1 MARKNYNG
9 IDYDDSM
16 DYASLMDQAAAAR
29 NNEKAA
35 IYERKRNAKIK
46 GEGLDYETT
55 NQYEQYLP
63 KVDTP
68 YDSVTDYATLMDK
81 AAASGDYTS
90 AARYEKQRNAKIK
103 GEGLDYETSDYY
115 SQYLPENRYTYDPS
129 KNGAF
134 SSENRYTY
142 DPSKNGASSSENR
155 YTYDPSK
162 NGASSSENRYTYDPS
177 KNDAYQRANDQATAI
192 YDKIMNRG
200 EFSYDVNKDKL
211 YQQYRDLYAQMGR
224 GAMEDTIGQAAAL
237 TGGYGST
244 YSQNAGQQAYNSYL
258 QKLNEVVPEL
268 YNAAYN
274 RYNQEGQ
281 NLMNLYTMARSNA
294 DSAYERDY
302 NQWYNR
308 LQLERSD
315 EDTAYN
321 RWYNQMQL
329 ERSDEDTA
337 YNRWYNQMQLERRDD
352 DTAYNRWYNR
362 LQLERS
368 DEDTAYNRHQTE
380 EQKKLVQEE
389 TDYER
394 KQNAWSRLSSLI
406 TTTGYQPSDEELA
419 AAGMSAN
426 EAAYLRQYY
435 QQKLEAAS
443 NKSGG
448 SGGGSSRSRGGYGGG
463 GTQPEQPDSPSPYAH
478 KPGSGITH
486 NDIDYTDTSAVKDS
500 AAVAGRVQEMINEGV
515 PIADVNTFIRSA
527 SENGLISDDSARR
540 LRYMNNSRK

>member
-1 MARKNYNG
+1 MAKKNYNG
-9 IDYDDSM
+9 VEFDDSV
-16 DYASLMDQAAAAR
+16 DYAALMDQAAAAG

-35 IYERKRNAKIK
+35 VLERKRNAKIQS
-46 GEGLDYETT
+46 GGMDYETT
-55 NQYEQYLP
+55 NQYAQYLP

-68 YDSVTDYATLMDK
+68 YDTQTDYASLMEK

-90 AARYEKQRNAKIK
+90 AARYEKLRNAKIK

-115 SQYLPENRYTYDPS
+115 SKYLP
-129 KNGAF
+129 
-134 SSENRYTY
+134 
-142 DPSKNGASSSENR
+142 
-155 YTYDPSK
+155 
-162 NGASSSENRYTYDPS
+162 ENRYTYDPS

-200 EFSYDVNKDKL
+200 EFTFDLNKDKL

-224 GAMEDTIGQAAAL
+224 GAMEDTMGQAAAL

-244 YSQNAGQQAYNSYL
+244 YSQNAGQQAYNAYL

-281 NLMNLYTMARSNA
+281 DLMNLYSMARSNA

-308 LQLERSD
+308 LQLERGD

-321 RWYNQMQL
+321 RQ
-329 ERSDEDTA
+329 
-337 YNRWYNQMQLERRDD
+337 
-352 DTAYNRWYNR
+352 
-362 LQLERS
+362 
-368 DEDTAYNRHQTE
+368 QTE
-380 EQKKLVQEE
+380 EQKKLTQEE

-406 TTTGYQPSDEELA
+406 TTTGYQPSNEELA

-426 EAAYLRQYY
+426 EAAYLLQYY
-435 QQKLEAAS
+435 QQQKAAAS

-448 SGGGSSRSRGGYGGG
+448 SGGGSRRS
-463 GTQPEQPDSPSPYAH
+463 
-478 KPGSGITH
+478 GSGGSPTQATQTDTEVRK
-486 NDIDYTDTSAVKDS
+486 NSAAASRLTGGAEDISYLNDYTTLAEYEKWWSELDRQSNGGMSKSGLRALINKWEQEGKIS
-500 AAVAGRVQEMINEGV
+500 EQAANEMYV
-515 PIADVNTFIRSA
+515 SY
-527 SENGLISDDSARR
+527 R
-540 LRYMNNSRK
+540 LTY

>member
-129 KNGAF
+129 KNGA
-134 SSENRYTY
+134 SS
-142 DPSKNGASSSENR
+142 P
-155 YTYDPSK
+155 
-162 NGASSSENRYTYDPS
+162 ENRYTYDPS
-177 KNDAYQRANDQATAI
+177 KNDAYQRANDQATEI

-200 EFSYDVNKDKL
+200 EFTFDLNKDKL

-224 GAMEDTIGQAAAL
+224 SAMEDAMGQGAAL

-244 YSQNAGQQAYNSYL
+244 YSQNAGQQAYNAYL

-268 YNAAYN
+268 YTAAYD

-308 LQLERSD
+308 
-315 EDTAYN
+315 
-321 RWYNQMQL
+321 MQL

-368 DEDTAYNRHQTE
+368 DEDTAYNRQQTE

-426 EAAYLRQYY
+426 EAAYLWQYY
-435 QQKLEAAS
+435 QQQLEAAS

-448 SGGGSSRSRGGYGGG
+448 SGGGSRRSRSGYGGG
-463 GTQPEQPDSPSPYAH
+463 GTQPEQTVSPSPYAH

-486 NDIDYTDTSAVKDS
+486 NDIDITDANAVKDS
-500 AAVAGRVQEMINEGV
+500 SAVAGRVQQMIEEGV
-515 PIADVNTFIRSA
+515 SVADVSAFIKSA

>member
-1 MARKNYNG
+1 MAKKNYNG
-9 IDYDDSM
+9 VEFDDSV
-16 DYASLMDQAAAAR
+16 DYAALMDKAAAAGD
-29 NNEKAA
+29 NEKAA
-35 IYERKRNAKIK
+35 VLERKRNAKIQS
-46 GEGLDYETT
+46 GGMDYETT
-55 NQYEQYLP
+55 NQYAQYLP
-63 KVDTP
+63 KLDTP
-68 YDSVTDYATLMDK
+68 YDTQTDYASLMEK

-90 AARYEKQRNAKIK
+90 AARYEKLRNAKIK

-115 SQYLPENRYTYDPS
+115 SKYLPENRY
-129 KNGAF
+129 A
-134 SSENRYTY
+134 
-142 DPSKNGASSSENR
+142 
-155 YTYDPSK
+155 
-162 NGASSSENRYTYDPS
+162 YDPS

-224 GAMEDTIGQAAAL
+224 SAMEDTMGQAAAL

-244 YSQNAGQQAYNSYL
+244 YSQNAGQQAYNAYL

-281 NLMNLYTMARSNA
+281 DLMNLYSMARSNA

-315 EDTAYN
+315 EDTTYN
-321 RWYNQMQL
+321 RQ
-329 ERSDEDTA
+329 
-337 YNRWYNQMQLERRDD
+337 
-352 DTAYNRWYNR
+352 
-362 LQLERS
+362 
-368 DEDTAYNRHQTE
+368 QTE
-380 EQKKLVQEE
+380 EQKKLAQDE

-406 TTTGYQPSDEELA
+406 TTTGYQPSNEELA

-435 QQKLEAAS
+435 QQQKAAAS

-448 SGGGSSRSRGGYGGG
+448 SGGGSRRS
-463 GTQPEQPDSPSPYAH
+463 
-478 KPGSGITH
+478 GSGVSPTKAPQTDTEVRK
-486 NDIDYTDTSAVKDS
+486 NSAAASRLTGGAEDISYLRDYTTLAEYEKWWSELDRQSNGGMSKSGLRALINKWEQEGKIS
-500 AAVAGRVQEMINEGV
+500 EQAANEMYV
-515 PIADVNTFIRSA
+515 SY
-527 SENGLISDDSARR
+527 R
-540 LRYMNNSRK
+540 LTY

>member
-1 MARKNYNG
+1 MAKKNYNG
-9 IDYDDSM
+9 VEFDDSV
-16 DYASLMDQAAAAR
+16 DYAALMDQAAAAG
-29 NNEKAA
+29 NNERAA
-35 IYERKRNAKIK
+35 VLERKRNAKIQS
-46 GEGLDYETT
+46 GGMDYETT
-55 NQYEQYLP
+55 NQYAQYLP

-68 YDSVTDYATLMDK
+68 YDTQTDYASLMEK

-90 AARYEKQRNAKIK
+90 AARYEKLRNAKIK

-115 SQYLPENRYTYDPS
+115 SKYLPENRY
-129 KNGAF
+129 A
-134 SSENRYTY
+134 
-142 DPSKNGASSSENR
+142 
-155 YTYDPSK
+155 
-162 NGASSSENRYTYDPS
+162 YDPS

-224 GAMEDTIGQAAAL
+224 GAMEDTMGQAAAL

-244 YSQNAGQQAYNSYL
+244 YSQNAGQQAYNAYL

-281 NLMNLYTMARSNA
+281 DLMNLYSMARSNA

-321 RWYNQMQL
+321 RQ
-329 ERSDEDTA
+329 
-337 YNRWYNQMQLERRDD
+337 
-352 DTAYNRWYNR
+352 
-362 LQLERS
+362 
-368 DEDTAYNRHQTE
+368 QTE
-380 EQKKLVQEE
+380 EQKKLAQEE

-406 TTTGYQPSDEELA
+406 TTTGYQPSNEELA

-435 QQKLEAAS
+435 QQQKAAAS

-448 SGGGSSRSRGGYGGG
+448 SGGGSRRSWSGGSPTQATQTDTEVRKNSAAASRLTGGA
-463 GTQPEQPDSPSPYAH
+463 E
-478 KPGSGITH
+478 
-486 NDIDYTDTSAVKDS
+486 DISYLSDYTTLAEYEKWWSELDRQSNGGMSKSGLRALINKWEQEGKIS
-500 AAVAGRVQEMINEGV
+500 EQAANAMYV
-515 PIADVNTFIRSA
+515 SY
-527 SENGLISDDSARR
+527 R
-540 LRYMNNSRK
+540 LTY

>member
-16 DYASLMDQAAAAR
+16 DYASLMDQAAAAG

-46 GEGLDYETT
+46 GEGMNYETT
-55 NQYEQYLP
+55 NQFEQYLP

-68 YDSVTDYATLMDK
+68 YDSTTDYASLMEK

-115 SQYLPENRYTYDPS
+115 SKYLP
-129 KNGAF
+129 
-134 SSENRYTY
+134 
-142 DPSKNGASSSENR
+142 
-155 YTYDPSK
+155 
-162 NGASSSENRYTYDPS
+162 ENRYTYDPS
-177 KNDAYQRANDQATAI
+177 KNDAYQRANDQATEI

-200 EFSYDVNKDKL
+200 EFTFDLNKDKL

-224 GAMEDTIGQAAAL
+224 SAMEDTMGQGAAL

-244 YSQNAGQQAYNSYL
+244 YSQNAGQQAYNAYL

-321 RWYNQMQL
+321 RQ
-329 ERSDEDTA
+329 
-337 YNRWYNQMQLERRDD
+337 
-352 DTAYNRWYNR
+352 
-362 LQLERS
+362 
-368 DEDTAYNRHQTE
+368 QTE

-435 QQKLEAAS
+435 QQQSAAAS

-448 SGGGSSRSRGGYGGG
+448 SGGGSRRGGSGYGGG
-463 GTQPEQPDSPSPYAH
+463 GTQTEQTGSPSPYAH

-486 NDIDYTDTSAVKDS
+486 NDIDITDASAVKDA
-500 AAVAGRVQEMINEGV
+500 AAVAGRVKEMINEGV
-515 PIADVNTFIRSA
+515 PIADVNAFIRSA
-527 SENGLISDDSARR
+527 SENGLISDDSAIR

>member
-1 MARKNYNG
+1 MAKKNYNG
-9 IDYDDSM
+9 VEFDDSV
-16 DYASLMDQAAAAR
+16 DYTALIDKAAAAG

-35 IYERKRNAKIK
+35 VLERKRNAKIQS
-46 GEGLDYETT
+46 GGMDYETT
-55 NQYEQYLP
+55 NQYAQYLP

-68 YDSVTDYATLMDK
+68 YDTQTDYAALMEK

-115 SQYLPENRYTYDPS
+115 SKYLP
-129 KNGAF
+129 
-134 SSENRYTY
+134 
-142 DPSKNGASSSENR
+142 
-155 YTYDPSK
+155 
-162 NGASSSENRYTYDPS
+162 ENRYTYDPS
-177 KNDAYQRANDQATAI
+177 KNDAYQRANDQATEI

-224 GAMEDTIGQAAAL
+224 GAMEDTMGQAAAL

-244 YSQNAGQQAYNSYL
+244 YSQNAGQQAYNAYL

-268 YNAAYN
+268 YDAAYN

-281 NLMNLYTMARSNA
+281 NLMNLYTMARNNA

-315 EDTAYN
+315 EDTTYN
-321 RWYNQMQL
+321 RQ
-329 ERSDEDTA
+329 
-337 YNRWYNQMQLERRDD
+337 
-352 DTAYNRWYNR
+352 
-362 LQLERS
+362 
-368 DEDTAYNRHQTE
+368 QTE
-380 EQKKLVQEE
+380 EQKKLTQEE

-406 TTTGYQPSDEELA
+406 TTTGYQPSNEELA

-435 QQKLEAAS
+435 QQQKAAAS

-448 SGGGSSRSRGGYGGG
+448 SGGGSRRSRSRSGSGYGGG
-463 GTQPEQPDSPSPYAH
+463 GTKPGKTDSPSPYAH

-486 NDIDYTDTSAVKDS
+486 NDIDITDASAVES
-500 AAVAGRVQEMINEGV
+500 AAAVAGRVKELINEGV

>member
-1 MARKNYNG
+1 MAKKNYNG
-9 IDYDDSM
+9 VEFDDSV
-16 DYASLMDQAAAAR
+16 DYAALMGKAAAAG

-35 IYERKRNAKIK
+35 VLERKRNAKIQS
-46 GEGLDYETT
+46 GGMDYETT
-55 NQYEQYLP
+55 NQYAQYLP

-68 YDSVTDYATLMDK
+68 YDTQTDYAALMEK

-115 SQYLPENRYTYDPS
+115 SKYLP
-129 KNGAF
+129 
-134 SSENRYTY
+134 
-142 DPSKNGASSSENR
+142 
-155 YTYDPSK
+155 
-162 NGASSSENRYTYDPS
+162 ENRYTYDPS

-224 GAMEDTIGQAAAL
+224 GAMEDTMGQAAAL

-244 YSQNAGQQAYNSYL
+244 YSQNAGQQAYNAYL

-268 YNAAYN
+268 YNAAYD

-281 NLMNLYTMARSNA
+281 NLMNLYSMARSNA

-315 EDTAYN
+315 EDTTYN
-321 RWYNQMQL
+321 RQ
-329 ERSDEDTA
+329 
-337 YNRWYNQMQLERRDD
+337 
-352 DTAYNRWYNR
+352 
-362 LQLERS
+362 
-368 DEDTAYNRHQTE
+368 QTE
-380 EQKKLVQEE
+380 EQKKLAQEE

-406 TTTGYQPSDEELA
+406 TTTGYQPSNDELA

-435 QQKLEAAS
+435 QQQKAAAS

-448 SGGGSSRSRGGYGGG
+448 SGGGSRRS
-463 GTQPEQPDSPSPYAH
+463 
-478 KPGSGITH
+478 GSGGSPTQATQTDTEVRK
-486 NDIDYTDTSAVKDS
+486 NSAAASRLTGGAEDISYLKDYTTLAEYEKWWSELDRQSNGGMSKSGLRALINKWEQEGKIS
-500 AAVAGRVQEMINEGV
+500 EQAANEMYV
-515 PIADVNTFIRSA
+515 SY
-527 SENGLISDDSARR
+527 R
-540 LRYMNNSRK
+540 LTY

>member
-1 MARKNYNG
+1 MAKKNYNG
-9 IDYDDSM
+9 VEFDDSV
-16 DYASLMDQAAAAR
+16 DYAALMGKAAAAG

-35 IYERKRNAKIK
+35 VLEKKRNAKIQS
-46 GEGLDYETT
+46 GGMDYETT
-55 NQYEQYLP
+55 NQYAQYLP
-63 KVDTP
+63 KADTP
-68 YDSVTDYATLMDK
+68 YDTQTDYAALMGK

-115 SQYLPENRYTYDPS
+115 SKYLP
-129 KNGAF
+129 
-134 SSENRYTY
+134 
-142 DPSKNGASSSENR
+142 
-155 YTYDPSK
+155 
-162 NGASSSENRYTYDPS
+162 ENRYTYDPS

-224 GAMEDTIGQAAAL
+224 GAMEDTMGQAAAL

-244 YSQNAGQQAYNSYL
+244 YSQNAGQQAYNAYL

-281 NLMNLYTMARSNA
+281 NLMNIYTMARSNA

-308 LQLERSD
+308 LQLERGD
-315 EDTAYN
+315 EDTTYN
-321 RWYNQMQL
+321 RQ
-329 ERSDEDTA
+329 
-337 YNRWYNQMQLERRDD
+337 
-352 DTAYNRWYNR
+352 
-362 LQLERS
+362 
-368 DEDTAYNRHQTE
+368 QTE
-380 EQKKLVQEE
+380 EQKKLVQDE

-406 TTTGYQPSDEELA
+406 TTTGYQPSNEELA

-435 QQKLEAAS
+435 QQQKAAAS

-448 SGGGSSRSRGGYGGG
+448 SGGGSRRSRSGSGSGYGGG
-463 GTQPEQPDSPSPYAH
+463 GTQPGKTDSPSPYAH

-486 NDIDYTDTSAVKDS
+486 NDIDITDASAVKDA
-500 AAVAGRVQEMINEGV
+500 AAVAGRVKEMINEGV
-515 PIADVNTFIRSA
+515 PIADVNAFIRSA

>member
-1 MARKNYNG
+1 MAKKNYNG
-9 IDYDDSM
+9 VEFDDSV
-16 DYASLMDQAAAAR
+16 DYATLMDQAAAAG
-29 NNEKAA
+29 NNERAA
-35 IYERKRNAKIK
+35 VLERKRNAKIQS
-46 GEGLDYETT
+46 GGMDYETT
-55 NQYEQYLP
+55 NQYAQYLP

-68 YDSVTDYATLMDK
+68 YDTQTDYASLMEK

-90 AARYEKQRNAKIK
+90 AARYEKLRNAKIK

-115 SQYLPENRYTYDPS
+115 SKYLPENRY
-129 KNGAF
+129 A
-134 SSENRYTY
+134 
-142 DPSKNGASSSENR
+142 
-155 YTYDPSK
+155 
-162 NGASSSENRYTYDPS
+162 YDPS

-224 GAMEDTIGQAAAL
+224 SAMEDTMGQAAAL

-244 YSQNAGQQAYNSYL
+244 YSQNAGQQAYNAYL

-281 NLMNLYTMARSNA
+281 DLMNLYSMARSNA

-308 LQLERSD
+308 LQLERGD

-321 RWYNQMQL
+321 RQ
-329 ERSDEDTA
+329 
-337 YNRWYNQMQLERRDD
+337 
-352 DTAYNRWYNR
+352 
-362 LQLERS
+362 
-368 DEDTAYNRHQTE
+368 QTE
-380 EQKKLVQEE
+380 EQKKLTQEE

-406 TTTGYQPSDEELA
+406 TTTGYQPSNEELA

-435 QQKLEAAS
+435 QQQLAAAS

-448 SGGGSSRSRGGYGGG
+448 SGGGSRRSRSG
-463 GTQPEQPDSPSPYAH
+463 DSPTQATQTDTEVRKNSAAASRLT
-478 KPGSGITH
+478 GGAE
-486 NDIDYTDTSAVKDS
+486 DISYLNDYTTLAEYEKWWSELDRQSNGGMSKSGLRALINKWEQEGKIS
-500 AAVAGRVQEMINEGV
+500 EQAANEMYV
-515 PIADVNTFIRSA
+515 SY
-527 SENGLISDDSARR
+527 R
-540 LRYMNNSRK
+540 LTY

>member
-1 MARKNYNG
+1 MAKKNYNG
-9 IDYDDSM
+9 VEFDDSV
-16 DYASLMDQAAAAR
+16 DYATLMDQAAAAG

-35 IYERKRNAKIK
+35 VLERKRNAKIQS
-46 GEGLDYETT
+46 GGMDYETT
-55 NQYEQYLP
+55 NQYAQYLP

-68 YDSVTDYATLMDK
+68 YDTQTDYASLMEK

-90 AARYEKQRNAKIK
+90 AARYEKLRNAKIK

-115 SQYLPENRYTYDPS
+115 SKYLP
-129 KNGAF
+129 
-134 SSENRYTY
+134 
-142 DPSKNGASSSENR
+142 
-155 YTYDPSK
+155 
-162 NGASSSENRYTYDPS
+162 ENRYTYDPS

-224 GAMEDTIGQAAAL
+224 GAMEDTMGQAAAL

-244 YSQNAGQQAYNSYL
+244 YSQNAGQQAYNAYL

-315 EDTAYN
+315 EDAAYN
-321 RWYNQMQL
+321 RQ
-329 ERSDEDTA
+329 
-337 YNRWYNQMQLERRDD
+337 
-352 DTAYNRWYNR
+352 
-362 LQLERS
+362 
-368 DEDTAYNRHQTE
+368 QTE

-448 SGGGSSRSRGGYGGG
+448 SGGGGRRSRSGYGGG
-463 GTQPEQPDSPSPYAH
+463 GTQPGKTDSPSPYAH

-486 NDIDYTDTSAVKDS
+486 NDIDITDASAVES
-500 AAVAGRVQEMINEGV
+500 AAAVAGRVKEMIKEGV
-515 PIADVNTFIRSA
+515 PIADVNAFIRSA
-527 SENGLISDDSARR
+527 SENGLISDDSAIR

>member
-1 MARKNYNG
+1 MAKKNYNG
-9 IDYDDSM
+9 VEFDDSV
-16 DYASLMDQAAAAR
+16 DYAALMDQAAAAG
-29 NNEKAA
+29 NNERAA
-35 IYERKRNAKIK
+35 VLERKRNAKIQS
-46 GEGLDYETT
+46 GGMDYETT
-55 NQYEQYLP
+55 NQYAQYLP

-68 YDSVTDYATLMDK
+68 YDTQTDYASLMEK

-90 AARYEKQRNAKIK
+90 AARYEKLRNAKIK

-115 SQYLPENRYTYDPS
+115 SKYLPENRY
-129 KNGAF
+129 A
-134 SSENRYTY
+134 
-142 DPSKNGASSSENR
+142 
-155 YTYDPSK
+155 
-162 NGASSSENRYTYDPS
+162 YDPS

-224 GAMEDTIGQAAAL
+224 GAMEDTMGQAAAL

-244 YSQNAGQQAYNSYL
+244 YSQNAGQQAYNAYL

-281 NLMNLYTMARSNA
+281 NLMNLYSMARSNA

-308 LQLERSD
+308 LQLERGD
-315 EDTAYN
+315 EDTTYN
-321 RWYNQMQL
+321 RQ
-329 ERSDEDTA
+329 
-337 YNRWYNQMQLERRDD
+337 
-352 DTAYNRWYNR
+352 
-362 LQLERS
+362 
-368 DEDTAYNRHQTE
+368 QTE
-380 EQKKLVQEE
+380 EQKKLAQEE

-406 TTTGYQPSDEELA
+406 TTTGYQPSNEELA

-435 QQKLEAAS
+435 QQQKAAAS

-448 SGGGSSRSRGGYGGG
+448 SGGGSRRS
-463 GTQPEQPDSPSPYAH
+463 
-478 KPGSGITH
+478 GSGVSPTQATQTDTEVRK
-486 NDIDYTDTSAVKDS
+486 NSAAASRLTGGAEDISYLNDYTTLAEYEKWWSELDRQSNGGMSKSGLRALINKWEQEGKIS
-500 AAVAGRVQEMINEGV
+500 EQAANEMYV
-515 PIADVNTFIRSA
+515 SY
-527 SENGLISDDSARR
+527 R
-540 LRYMNNSRK
+540 LTY

>member
-1 MARKNYNG
+1 MAKKNYNG
-9 IDYDDSM
+9 VEFDDSV
-16 DYASLMDQAAAAR
+16 DYTALIDKAAAAG

-35 IYERKRNAKIK
+35 VLERKRNAKIQS
-46 GEGLDYETT
+46 GGMDYETT
-55 NQYEQYLP
+55 NQYAQYLP

-68 YDSVTDYATLMDK
+68 YDTQTDYAALMEK

-103 GEGLDYETSDYY
+103 GEGLDYEASDYY
-115 SQYLPENRYTYDPS
+115 SKYLP
-129 KNGAF
+129 
-134 SSENRYTY
+134 
-142 DPSKNGASSSENR
+142 
-155 YTYDPSK
+155 
-162 NGASSSENRYTYDPS
+162 ENRYTYDPS
-177 KNDAYQRANDQATAI
+177 KNDAYQRANDQATEI

-224 GAMEDTIGQAAAL
+224 GAMEDTMGQAAAL

-244 YSQNAGQQAYNSYL
+244 YSQNAGQQAYNAYL

-281 NLMNLYTMARSNA
+281 NLMNLYTMARNNA

-315 EDTAYN
+315 EDTTYN
-321 RWYNQMQL
+321 RQ
-329 ERSDEDTA
+329 
-337 YNRWYNQMQLERRDD
+337 
-352 DTAYNRWYNR
+352 
-362 LQLERS
+362 
-368 DEDTAYNRHQTE
+368 QTE
-380 EQKKLVQEE
+380 ENRRLTQEE

-406 TTTGYQPSDEELA
+406 TTTGYQPSNEELA

-435 QQKLEAAS
+435 QQQKAAAS

-448 SGGGSSRSRGGYGGG
+448 SGGGSRRSRSRSGSSPTRATQTDTEVRKNSAAASRLTGGA
-463 GTQPEQPDSPSPYAH
+463 E
-478 KPGSGITH
+478 
-486 NDIDYTDTSAVKDS
+486 DISYLKDYTTLAEYEKWWSELDRQSNGGMSKSGLRALINKWEQEGKIS
-500 AAVAGRVQEMINEGV
+500 EQAANEMYV
-515 PIADVNTFIRSA
+515 SY
-527 SENGLISDDSARR
+527 R
-540 LRYMNNSRK
+540 LTY

>member
-1 MARKNYNG
+1 MAKKNYNG
-9 IDYDDSM
+9 VEFDDSV
-16 DYASLMDQAAAAR
+16 DYAALMDQAAAAG

-35 IYERKRNAKIK
+35 VLERKRNAKIQS
-46 GEGLDYETT
+46 GGMDYETT
-55 NQYEQYLP
+55 NQYAQYLP

-68 YDSVTDYATLMDK
+68 YDTQTDYASLMEK

-90 AARYEKQRNAKIK
+90 AARYEKLRNAKIK

-115 SQYLPENRYTYDPS
+115 SKYLP
-129 KNGAF
+129 
-134 SSENRYTY
+134 
-142 DPSKNGASSSENR
+142 
-155 YTYDPSK
+155 
-162 NGASSSENRYTYDPS
+162 ENRYTYDPS

-224 GAMEDTIGQAAAL
+224 GAMEDTMGQAAAL

-244 YSQNAGQQAYNSYL
+244 YSQNAGQQAYNAYL

-281 NLMNLYTMARSNA
+281 NLMNLYTMARNNA

-315 EDTAYN
+315 EDTTYN
-321 RWYNQMQL
+321 RQ
-329 ERSDEDTA
+329 
-337 YNRWYNQMQLERRDD
+337 
-352 DTAYNRWYNR
+352 
-362 LQLERS
+362 
-368 DEDTAYNRHQTE
+368 QTE
-380 EQKKLVQEE
+380 ENRRLTQEE

-406 TTTGYQPSDEELA
+406 TTTGYQPSNEELA

-435 QQKLEAAS
+435 QQQKAAAS

-448 SGGGSSRSRGGYGGG
+448 SGGGSRRS
-463 GTQPEQPDSPSPYAH
+463 
-478 KPGSGITH
+478 GSGVSPTQATQTDTEVRK
-486 NDIDYTDTSAVKDS
+486 NSAAASRLTGGAEDISYLNDYTTLAEYEKWWSELDRQSNGGMSKSGLRALINKWEQEGKIS
-500 AAVAGRVQEMINEGV
+500 EQAANEMYV
-515 PIADVNTFIRSA
+515 SY
-527 SENGLISDDSARR
+527 R
-540 LRYMNNSRK
+540 LTY

>member
-1 MARKNYNG
+1 MAKKNYNG
-9 IDYDDSM
+9 VEFDDSV
-16 DYASLMDQAAAAR
+16 DYAALMDKAAAAGD
-29 NNEKAA
+29 NEKAA
-35 IYERKRNAKIK
+35 VLERKRNAKIQS
-46 GEGLDYETT
+46 GGMDYETT
-55 NQYEQYLP
+55 NQYAQYLP

-68 YDSVTDYATLMDK
+68 YDTQTDYASLMEK

-90 AARYEKQRNAKIK
+90 AARYEKLRNAKIK

-115 SQYLPENRYTYDPS
+115 SKYLPENRY
-129 KNGAF
+129 A
-134 SSENRYTY
+134 
-142 DPSKNGASSSENR
+142 
-155 YTYDPSK
+155 
-162 NGASSSENRYTYDPS
+162 YDPS

-200 EFSYDVNKDKL
+200 EFAYDVNKDKL

-224 GAMEDTIGQAAAL
+224 SAMEDTMGQAASL

-244 YSQNAGQQAYNSYL
+244 YSQNAGQQAYNAYL

-281 NLMNLYTMARSNA
+281 DLMNLYSMARSNA

-315 EDTAYN
+315 EDTTYN
-321 RWYNQMQL
+321 RQ
-329 ERSDEDTA
+329 
-337 YNRWYNQMQLERRDD
+337 
-352 DTAYNRWYNR
+352 
-362 LQLERS
+362 
-368 DEDTAYNRHQTE
+368 QTE
-380 EQKKLVQEE
+380 ENRRLTQEE

-406 TTTGYQPSDEELA
+406 TTTGYQPSGEELA

-435 QQKLEAAS
+435 QQQKAAAS

-448 SGGGSSRSRGGYGGG
+448 SGGGSRRS
-463 GTQPEQPDSPSPYAH
+463 
-478 KPGSGITH
+478 GSGVSPTQAPQTDTEVRK
-486 NDIDYTDTSAVKDS
+486 NSAAASRLTGGAEDISYLKDYTTLAEYEKWWSELDRQSNGGMSKSGLRALINKWEQEGKIS
-500 AAVAGRVQEMINEGV
+500 EQAANEMYV
-515 PIADVNTFIRSA
+515 SY
-527 SENGLISDDSARR
+527 R
-540 LRYMNNSRK
+540 LTY

>member
-1 MARKNYNG
+1 MSKKNYNG
-9 IDYDDSM
+9 VEFDDSV
-16 DYASLMDQAAAAR
+16 DYATLMDQAAAAG
-29 NNEKAA
+29 NNERAA
-35 IYERKRNAKIK
+35 VLERKRNAKIQS
-46 GEGLDYETT
+46 GGMDYETT
-55 NQYEQYLP
+55 NQYAQYLP

-68 YDSVTDYATLMDK
+68 YDTQTDYASLMEK

-90 AARYEKQRNAKIK
+90 AARYEKLRNAKIK

-115 SQYLPENRYTYDPS
+115 SKYLPENRY
-129 KNGAF
+129 A
-134 SSENRYTY
+134 
-142 DPSKNGASSSENR
+142 
-155 YTYDPSK
+155 
-162 NGASSSENRYTYDPS
+162 YDPS

-224 GAMEDTIGQAAAL
+224 SAMEDTMGQAAAL

-244 YSQNAGQQAYNSYL
+244 YSQNAGQQAYNAYL

-281 NLMNLYTMARSNA
+281 DLMNLYSMARSNA

-308 LQLERSD
+308 LQLERGD
-315 EDTAYN
+315 EDATYN
-321 RWYNQMQL
+321 RQQ
-329 ERSDEDTA
+329 A
-337 YNRWYNQMQLERRDD
+337 
-352 DTAYNRWYNR
+352 
-362 LQLERS
+362 
-368 DEDTAYNRHQTE
+368 E
-380 EQKKLVQEE
+380 EQKKLTQEE

-406 TTTGYQPSDEELA
+406 TTTGYQPSNEELA

-435 QQKLEAAS
+435 QQQKAAAS

-448 SGGGSSRSRGGYGGG
+448 SGGGSRRS
-463 GTQPEQPDSPSPYAH
+463 
-478 KPGSGITH
+478 GSGGSPTQATQTDTEVRK
-486 NDIDYTDTSAVKDS
+486 NSAAASRLTGGAEDISYLKDYTTLAEYEKWWSELDRQSNGGMSKSGLRALINKWEQEGKIS
-500 AAVAGRVQEMINEGV
+500 EQAANEMYV
-515 PIADVNTFIRSA
+515 SY
-527 SENGLISDDSARR
+527 R
-540 LRYMNNSRK
+540 LTY

>member
-16 DYASLMDQAAAAR
+16 DYASLMDQAAAAG

-46 GEGLDYETT
+46 GEGMNYETT
-55 NQYEQYLP
+55 NQFEQYLP

-68 YDSVTDYATLMDK
+68 YDSTTDYASLMEK

-115 SQYLPENRYTYDPS
+115 SKYLP
-129 KNGAF
+129 
-134 SSENRYTY
+134 
-142 DPSKNGASSSENR
+142 
-155 YTYDPSK
+155 
-162 NGASSSENRYTYDPS
+162 ENRYTYDPS
-177 KNDAYQRANDQATAI
+177 KNDAYQRANDQATEI

-200 EFSYDVNKDKL
+200 EFTFDLNKDKL

-224 GAMEDTIGQAAAL
+224 SAMEDTMGQGAAL

-244 YSQNAGQQAYNSYL
+244 YSQNAGQQAYNAYL

-268 YNAAYN
+268 YTAAYD

-321 RWYNQMQL
+321 RQ
-329 ERSDEDTA
+329 
-337 YNRWYNQMQLERRDD
+337 
-352 DTAYNRWYNR
+352 
-362 LQLERS
+362 
-368 DEDTAYNRHQTE
+368 QTE
-380 EQKKLVQEE
+380 EQKKLTQEE

-435 QQKLEAAS
+435 QQQSAAAS

-448 SGGGSSRSRGGYGGG
+448 SGGGSSRSRSGYGGG
-463 GTQPEQPDSPSPYAH
+463 GTQPGQAGSPSPYAH

-486 NDIDYTDTSAVKDS
+486 NDIDITDASAVES
-500 AAVAGRVQEMINEGV
+500 AAAVAGRVKEMINEGV
-515 PIADVNTFIRSA
+515 PIADVNAFIRSA
-527 SENGLISDDSARR
+527 SENGLISDDSAIR

>member
-1 MARKNYNG
+1 MAKKNYNG
-9 IDYDDSM
+9 VEFDDSV
-16 DYASLMDQAAAAR
+16 DYAALMDKAAAAGD
-29 NNEKAA
+29 NEKAA
-35 IYERKRNAKIK
+35 VLERKRNAKIQS
-46 GEGLDYETT
+46 GGMDYETT
-55 NQYEQYLP
+55 NQYAQYLP

-68 YDSVTDYATLMDK
+68 YDTQTDYASLMEK

-90 AARYEKQRNAKIK
+90 AARYEKLRNAKIK

-115 SQYLPENRYTYDPS
+115 SKYLP
-129 KNGAF
+129 
-134 SSENRYTY
+134 
-142 DPSKNGASSSENR
+142 
-155 YTYDPSK
+155 
-162 NGASSSENRYTYDPS
+162 ENRYTYDPS

-224 GAMEDTIGQAAAL
+224 SAMEDTMGQAAAL

-244 YSQNAGQQAYNSYL
+244 YSQNAGQQAYNAYL

-281 NLMNLYTMARSNA
+281 DLMNLYSMARSNA

-315 EDTAYN
+315 EDTTYN
-321 RWYNQMQL
+321 RQQA
-329 ERSDEDTA
+329 EE
-337 YNRWYNQMQLERRDD
+337 NR
-352 DTAYNRWYNR
+352 R
-362 LQLERS
+362 L
-368 DEDTAYNRHQTE
+368 T
-380 EQKKLVQEE
+380 QEE
-389 TDYER
+389 KDYER

-406 TTTGYQPSDEELA
+406 TTTGYQPSGEELA

-426 EAAYLRQYY
+426 EAAYLLQYY
-435 QQKLEAAS
+435 QQQKAAAS

-448 SGGGSSRSRGGYGGG
+448 SGGGSRRS
-463 GTQPEQPDSPSPYAH
+463 
-478 KPGSGITH
+478 GSGVSPTQATQTDTEVRK
-486 NDIDYTDTSAVKDS
+486 NSAAASRLTGGAEDISYLSDYTTLAEYEKWWSELDRQSNGGMSKSGLRALINKWEQEGKIS
-500 AAVAGRVQEMINEGV
+500 EQAANEMYV
-515 PIADVNTFIRSA
+515 SY
-527 SENGLISDDSARR
+527 R
-540 LRYMNNSRK
+540 LTY

>member
-1 MARKNYNG
+1 MAKKNYNG
-9 IDYDDSM
+9 VEFDDSV
-16 DYASLMDQAAAAR
+16 DYAALMDKAAAAGD
-29 NNEKAA
+29 NEKAA
-35 IYERKRNAKIK
+35 VLERKRNAKIQS
-46 GEGLDYETT
+46 GGMDYETT
-55 NQYEQYLP
+55 NQYAQYLP

-68 YDSVTDYATLMDK
+68 YDTQTDYASLMEK

-90 AARYEKQRNAKIK
+90 AARYEKLRNAKIK

-115 SQYLPENRYTYDPS
+115 SKYLPENRY
-129 KNGAF
+129 A
-134 SSENRYTY
+134 
-142 DPSKNGASSSENR
+142 
-155 YTYDPSK
+155 
-162 NGASSSENRYTYDPS
+162 YDPS

-224 GAMEDTIGQAAAL
+224 GAMEDTMGQAATL

-244 YSQNAGQQAYNSYL
+244 YSQNAGQQAYNAYL

-281 NLMNLYTMARSNA
+281 DLMNLYSMARSNA

-308 LQLERSD
+308 LQLERGD
-315 EDTAYN
+315 EDTTYN
-321 RWYNQMQL
+321 RQ
-329 ERSDEDTA
+329 
-337 YNRWYNQMQLERRDD
+337 
-352 DTAYNRWYNR
+352 
-362 LQLERS
+362 
-368 DEDTAYNRHQTE
+368 QTE
-380 EQKKLVQEE
+380 ENRRLTQEE

-406 TTTGYQPSDEELA
+406 TTTGYQPSNEELA

-435 QQKLEAAS
+435 QQQKEAAS

-448 SGGGSSRSRGGYGGG
+448 SGGGSRRS
-463 GTQPEQPDSPSPYAH
+463 
-478 KPGSGITH
+478 GSGVSPTQATQTDTEVRK
-486 NDIDYTDTSAVKDS
+486 NSAAASRLTGGAEDISYLSDYTTLAEYEKWWSELDRQSNGGMSKSGLRALINKWEQEGKIS
-500 AAVAGRVQEMINEGV
+500 EQAANEMYV
-515 PIADVNTFIRSA
+515 SY
-527 SENGLISDDSARR
+527 R
-540 LRYMNNSRK
+540 LTY

>member
-1 MARKNYNG
+1 MAKKNYKG
-9 IDYDDSM
+9 VEFDDSV
-16 DYASLMDQAAAAR
+16 DYAALMDQAAAAG
-29 NNEKAA
+29 NNERAA
-35 IYERKRNAKIK
+35 VLERKRNAKIQS
-46 GEGLDYETT
+46 GGMDYETT
-55 NQYEQYLP
+55 NQYAQYLP

-68 YDSVTDYATLMDK
+68 YDTQTDYASLMEK

-90 AARYEKQRNAKIK
+90 AARYEKLRNAKIK

-115 SQYLPENRYTYDPS
+115 SKYLPENRY
-129 KNGAF
+129 A
-134 SSENRYTY
+134 
-142 DPSKNGASSSENR
+142 
-155 YTYDPSK
+155 
-162 NGASSSENRYTYDPS
+162 YDPS

-224 GAMEDTIGQAAAL
+224 SAMEDTMGQAAAL

-244 YSQNAGQQAYNSYL
+244 YSQNAGQQAYNAYL

-281 NLMNLYTMARSNA
+281 DLMNLYSMARSNA

-308 LQLERSD
+308 LQLERGD

-321 RWYNQMQL
+321 RQ
-329 ERSDEDTA
+329 
-337 YNRWYNQMQLERRDD
+337 
-352 DTAYNRWYNR
+352 
-362 LQLERS
+362 
-368 DEDTAYNRHQTE
+368 QTE

-406 TTTGYQPSDEELA
+406 TTTGYQPSNEELA

-435 QQKLEAAS
+435 QQQKAAAS

-448 SGGGSSRSRGGYGGG
+448 SGGGSRRS
-463 GTQPEQPDSPSPYAH
+463 
-478 KPGSGITH
+478 GSGVSPTQAPQTDTEVRK
-486 NDIDYTDTSAVKDS
+486 NSAAASRLTGGAEDISYLNDYTTLAEYEKWWSELDRQSNGGMSKSGLRALINKWEQEGKIS
-500 AAVAGRVQEMINEGV
+500 EQAANEMYV
-515 PIADVNTFIRSA
+515 SY
-527 SENGLISDDSARR
+527 R
-540 LRYMNNSRK
+540 LTY

>member
-1 MARKNYNG
+1 MAKKNYNG
-9 IDYDDSM
+9 VEFDDSV
-16 DYASLMDQAAAAR
+16 DYAALMGKAAAAG

-35 IYERKRNAKIK
+35 VLERKRNAKIQS
-46 GEGLDYETT
+46 GGMDYETT
-55 NQYEQYLP
+55 NQYAQYLP

-68 YDSVTDYATLMDK
+68 YDTQTDYAALMGK

-90 AARYEKQRNAKIK
+90 AARYEKLRNAKIK

-115 SQYLPENRYTYDPS
+115 SKYLP
-129 KNGAF
+129 
-134 SSENRYTY
+134 
-142 DPSKNGASSSENR
+142 
-155 YTYDPSK
+155 
-162 NGASSSENRYTYDPS
+162 ENRYTYDPS

-200 EFSYDVNKDKL
+200 EFTFDLNKDKL

-224 GAMEDTIGQAAAL
+224 GAMEDTMGQAAAL

-268 YNAAYN
+268 YTAAYN

-281 NLMNLYTMARSNA
+281 DLMNLYTMARSNA

-321 RWYNQMQL
+321 RK
-329 ERSDEDTA
+329 
-337 YNRWYNQMQLERRDD
+337 
-352 DTAYNRWYNR
+352 
-362 LQLERS
+362 
-368 DEDTAYNRHQTE
+368 QTE
-380 EQKKLVQEE
+380 EQKKLTQEE

-435 QQKLEAAS
+435 QQQLAAAS

-448 SGGGSSRSRGGYGGG
+448 SGGGSRRSGSGYGGG
-463 GTQPEQPDSPSPYAH
+463 GTQPEQTVSPSPYAH

-486 NDIDYTDTSAVKDS
+486 NDIDYTDADAVKAS
-500 AAVAGRVQEMINEGV
+500 SAVAGRVQQMIEEGV
-515 PIADVNTFIRSA
+515 SVADVSAFIKSA

-540 LRYMNNSRK
+540 LRHMNNSRK

>member
-1 MARKNYNG
+1 MAKKNYNG
-9 IDYDDSM
+9 VEFDDSV
-16 DYASLMDQAAAAR
+16 DYAALMGKAAAAG

-35 IYERKRNAKIK
+35 VLERKRNAKIQS
-46 GEGLDYETT
+46 GGMDYETT
-55 NQYEQYLP
+55 NQYAQYLP

-68 YDSVTDYATLMDK
+68 YDTQTDYAALMGK

-115 SQYLPENRYTYDPS
+115 SKYLP
-129 KNGAF
+129 
-134 SSENRYTY
+134 
-142 DPSKNGASSSENR
+142 
-155 YTYDPSK
+155 
-162 NGASSSENRYTYDPS
+162 ENRYTYDPS
-177 KNDAYQRANDQATAI
+177 KNDAYQRANDQATEI

-224 GAMEDTIGQAAAL
+224 GAMEDTMGQAAAL

-244 YSQNAGQQAYNSYL
+244 YSQNAGQQAYNAYL

-268 YNAAYN
+268 YNAAYD

-294 DSAYERDY
+294 DNAYERDY

-308 LQLERSD
+308 LQLERGD
-315 EDTAYN
+315 EDTTYN
-321 RWYNQMQL
+321 RQ
-329 ERSDEDTA
+329 
-337 YNRWYNQMQLERRDD
+337 
-352 DTAYNRWYNR
+352 
-362 LQLERS
+362 
-368 DEDTAYNRHQTE
+368 QTE
-380 EQKKLVQEE
+380 EQKKLAQEE

-406 TTTGYQPSDEELA
+406 TTTGYQPSNDELA

-435 QQKLEAAS
+435 QQQKAAAS

-448 SGGGSSRSRGGYGGG
+448 SGGGSRRSRRSRSGGSPTQATQTDTEVRKNSAAASRLTGGA
-463 GTQPEQPDSPSPYAH
+463 E
-478 KPGSGITH
+478 
-486 NDIDYTDTSAVKDS
+486 DISYLKDYTTLAEYEKWWSELDRQSNGGMSKSGLRALINKWEQEGKIS
-500 AAVAGRVQEMINEGV
+500 EQAANEMYV
-515 PIADVNTFIRSA
+515 SY
-527 SENGLISDDSARR
+527 R
-540 LRYMNNSRK
+540 LTY

>member
-1 MARKNYNG
+1 MAKKNYNG
-9 IDYDDSM
+9 VEFDDSV
-16 DYASLMDQAAAAR
+16 DYAALMDKAAAAG

-35 IYERKRNAKIK
+35 VLERKRNAKIQS
-46 GEGLDYETT
+46 GGMDYETT
-55 NQYEQYLP
+55 NQYAQYLP

-68 YDSVTDYATLMDK
+68 YDTQTDYAALMEK

-115 SQYLPENRYTYDPS
+115 SKYLPENRYTYDPS
-129 KNGAF
+129 KN
-134 SSENRYTY
+134 
-142 DPSKNGASSSENR
+142 DV
-155 YTYDPSK
+155 
-162 NGASSSENRYTYDPS
+162 
-177 KNDAYQRANDQATAI
+177 YQRANDQATEI

-224 GAMEDTIGQAAAL
+224 GAMEDTMGQAAAL

-244 YSQNAGQQAYNSYL
+244 YSQNAGQQAYNAYL

-281 NLMNLYTMARSNA
+281 NLMNLYTMARNNA

-315 EDTAYN
+315 EDTTYN
-321 RWYNQMQL
+321 RQ
-329 ERSDEDTA
+329 
-337 YNRWYNQMQLERRDD
+337 
-352 DTAYNRWYNR
+352 
-362 LQLERS
+362 
-368 DEDTAYNRHQTE
+368 QTE
-380 EQKKLVQEE
+380 EQKKLTQEE

-406 TTTGYQPSDEELA
+406 TTTGYQPSNEELA

-435 QQKLEAAS
+435 QQQKAAAS

-448 SGGGSSRSRGGYGGG
+448 SGGGSRRSRSRSGSSPTRATQTDTEVRKNTAAASRLTGGA
-463 GTQPEQPDSPSPYAH
+463 E
-478 KPGSGITH
+478 
-486 NDIDYTDTSAVKDS
+486 DISYLKDYTTLAEYEKWWSELDRQSNGGMSKSGLRALINKWEQEGKIS
-500 AAVAGRVQEMINEGV
+500 EQAANEMYV
-515 PIADVNTFIRSA
+515 SY
-527 SENGLISDDSARR
+527 R
-540 LRYMNNSRK
+540 LTY

>member
-1 MARKNYNG
+1 MAKKYYNG
-9 IDYDDSM
+9 VEYDSGTDYTDLLNK
-16 DYASLMDQAAAAR
+16 AVAAGD
-29 NNEKAA
+29 NEKAA
-35 IYERKRNAKIK
+35 IYEHRRNAKVQGEGLTGYKVTSDYAQYMPKTDTPYDVKTDYSALIQKAALSGDYAAAARYEKQLNAKIK
-46 GEGLDYETT
+46 GEGLDYEQS
-55 NQYEQYLP
+55 NRYAQYLP
-63 KVDTP
+63 
-68 YDSVTDYATLMDK
+68 
-81 AAASGDYTS
+81 
-90 AARYEKQRNAKIK
+90 
-103 GEGLDYETSDYY
+103 
-115 SQYLPENRYTYDPS
+115 
-129 KNGAF
+129 
-134 SSENRYTY
+134 
-142 DPSKNGASSSENR
+142 
-155 YTYDPSK
+155 
-162 NGASSSENRYTYDPS
+162 ENRYTYDPS

-224 GAMEDTIGQAAAL
+224 GAMEDTMGQAAAL

-268 YNAAYN
+268 YTAAYN

-281 NLMNLYTMARSNA
+281 NLMNLYSMARSNA
-294 DSAYERDY
+294 DNAYERDY

-308 LQLERSD
+308 LQLERGD

-321 RWYNQMQL
+321 RQ
-329 ERSDEDTA
+329 
-337 YNRWYNQMQLERRDD
+337 
-352 DTAYNRWYNR
+352 
-362 LQLERS
+362 
-368 DEDTAYNRHQTE
+368 QTE
-380 EQKKLVQEE
+380 EQKKLTQEE

-406 TTTGYQPSDEELA
+406 TTTGYQPSNEELA

-435 QQKLEAAS
+435 QQQKAAAS

-448 SGGGSSRSRGGYGGG
+448 SGGGSRRSRSRSGSGYGGG
-463 GTQPEQPDSPSPYAH
+463 GTQPGKTDSPSPYAH

-486 NDIDYTDTSAVKDS
+486 NDIDITDASAVKDA
-500 AAVAGRVQEMINEGV
+500 AAVAGRVKEMINEGV
-515 PIADVNTFIRSA
+515 PIADVNAFIRSA

>member
-1 MARKNYNG
+1 MAKKNYNG
-9 IDYDDSM
+9 VEFDDSV
-16 DYASLMDQAAAAR
+16 DYAALMDQAAAAG
-29 NNEKAA
+29 NNERAA
-35 IYERKRNAKIK
+35 VLERKRNAKIQS
-46 GEGLDYETT
+46 GGMDYETT
-55 NQYEQYLP
+55 NQYAQYLP

-68 YDSVTDYATLMDK
+68 YDTQTDYASLMEK

-90 AARYEKQRNAKIK
+90 AARYEKLRNAKIK

-115 SQYLPENRYTYDPS
+115 SKYLPENRY
-129 KNGAF
+129 A
-134 SSENRYTY
+134 
-142 DPSKNGASSSENR
+142 
-155 YTYDPSK
+155 
-162 NGASSSENRYTYDPS
+162 YDPS

-224 GAMEDTIGQAAAL
+224 SAMEDTMGQAAAL

-244 YSQNAGQQAYNSYL
+244 YSQNAGQQAYNAYL

-281 NLMNLYTMARSNA
+281 DLMNLYSMARSNA

-308 LQLERSD
+308 LQLERGD
-315 EDTAYN
+315 EDTTYN
-321 RWYNQMQL
+321 RQQA
-329 ERSDEDTA
+329 EE
-337 YNRWYNQMQLERRDD
+337 NR
-352 DTAYNRWYNR
+352 R
-362 LQLERS
+362 L
-368 DEDTAYNRHQTE
+368 T
-380 EQKKLVQEE
+380 QEE

-406 TTTGYQPSDEELA
+406 TTTGYQPSNEELA

-435 QQKLEAAS
+435 QQQKAAAS

-448 SGGGSSRSRGGYGGG
+448 SGGGSRRS
-463 GTQPEQPDSPSPYAH
+463 
-478 KPGSGITH
+478 GSGVSPTQAPQTDTEVRK
-486 NDIDYTDTSAVKDS
+486 NSAAASRLTGGAEDISYLKDYTTLAEYEKWWSELDRQSNGGMSKSGLRALINKWEQEGKIS
-500 AAVAGRVQEMINEGV
+500 EQAANEMYV
-515 PIADVNTFIRSA
+515 SY
-527 SENGLISDDSARR
+527 R
-540 LRYMNNSRK
+540 LTY

>member
-1 MARKNYNG
+1 MAKKNYNG
-9 IDYDDSM
+9 VEFDDSV
-16 DYASLMDQAAAAR
+16 DYAALMDKAAAAGD
-29 NNEKAA
+29 NEKAA
-35 IYERKRNAKIK
+35 VLERKRNAKIQS
-46 GEGLDYETT
+46 GGMDYETT
-55 NQYEQYLP
+55 NQYAQYLP

-68 YDSVTDYATLMDK
+68 YDTQTDYASLMEK

-90 AARYEKQRNAKIK
+90 AARYEKLRNAKIK

-115 SQYLPENRYTYDPS
+115 SKYLPENRY
-129 KNGAF
+129 A
-134 SSENRYTY
+134 
-142 DPSKNGASSSENR
+142 
-155 YTYDPSK
+155 
-162 NGASSSENRYTYDPS
+162 YDPS

-224 GAMEDTIGQAAAL
+224 GAMEDTMGQAAAL

-244 YSQNAGQQAYNSYL
+244 YSQNAGQQAYNAYL

-281 NLMNLYTMARSNA
+281 DLMNLYSMARSNA

-308 LQLERSD
+308 LQLERGD
-315 EDTAYN
+315 EDTTYN
-321 RWYNQMQL
+321 RQ
-329 ERSDEDTA
+329 
-337 YNRWYNQMQLERRDD
+337 
-352 DTAYNRWYNR
+352 
-362 LQLERS
+362 
-368 DEDTAYNRHQTE
+368 QTE
-380 EQKKLVQEE
+380 ENRRLTQEE

-406 TTTGYQPSDEELA
+406 TTTGYQPSNEELA

-435 QQKLEAAS
+435 QQQKAAAS

-448 SGGGSSRSRGGYGGG
+448 SGGGSRRSRSGGSPTQATHTDTEVRKNSSAASRLTGGA
-463 GTQPEQPDSPSPYAH
+463 E
-478 KPGSGITH
+478 
-486 NDIDYTDTSAVKDS
+486 DISYLNDYTTLAEYEKWWSELDRQSNGGMSKSGLRALINKWEQEGKIS
-500 AAVAGRVQEMINEGV
+500 EQAANEMYV
-515 PIADVNTFIRSA
+515 SY
-527 SENGLISDDSARR
+527 R
-540 LRYMNNSRK
+540 LTY

>member
-1 MARKNYNG
+1 MAKKNYNG
-9 IDYDDSM
+9 VEFDDSV
-16 DYASLMDQAAAAR
+16 DYAALMDQAAAAG
-29 NNEKAA
+29 NNERAA
-35 IYERKRNAKIK
+35 VLERKRNAKIQS
-46 GEGLDYETT
+46 GGMDYETT
-55 NQYEQYLP
+55 NQYAQYLP

-68 YDSVTDYATLMDK
+68 YDTQTDYASLMEK

-90 AARYEKQRNAKIK
+90 AARYEKLRNAKIK

-115 SQYLPENRYTYDPS
+115 SKYLPENRY
-129 KNGAF
+129 A
-134 SSENRYTY
+134 
-142 DPSKNGASSSENR
+142 
-155 YTYDPSK
+155 
-162 NGASSSENRYTYDPS
+162 YDPS

-224 GAMEDTIGQAAAL
+224 GAMEDTMGQAAAL

-244 YSQNAGQQAYNSYL
+244 YSQNAGQQAYNAYL

-281 NLMNLYTMARSNA
+281 NLMNLYTMARNNA

-308 LQLERSD
+308 LQLERGD
-315 EDTAYN
+315 EDTTYN
-321 RWYNQMQL
+321 RQ
-329 ERSDEDTA
+329 
-337 YNRWYNQMQLERRDD
+337 
-352 DTAYNRWYNR
+352 
-362 LQLERS
+362 
-368 DEDTAYNRHQTE
+368 QTE
-380 EQKKLVQEE
+380 ENRRLTQEE
-389 TDYER
+389 TEYER

-406 TTTGYQPSDEELA
+406 TTTGYQPSGEELA

-435 QQKLEAAS
+435 QQQKAAAS

-448 SGGGSSRSRGGYGGG
+448 SGGGSRRS
-463 GTQPEQPDSPSPYAH
+463 
-478 KPGSGITH
+478 GSGVSPTQATQTDTEVRK
-486 NDIDYTDTSAVKDS
+486 NSAAASRLTGGAEDISYLNDYTTLAEYEKWWSELDRQSNGGMSKSGLRALINKWEQEGKIS
-500 AAVAGRVQEMINEGV
+500 EQAANEMYV
-515 PIADVNTFIRSA
+515 SY
-527 SENGLISDDSARR
+527 R
-540 LRYMNNSRK
+540 LTY

>member
-1 MARKNYNG
+1 MAKKNYNG
-9 IDYDDSM
+9 VEFDDSV
-16 DYASLMDQAAAAR
+16 DYATLMDQAAAAG

-35 IYERKRNAKIK
+35 VLERKRNAKIQS
-46 GEGLDYETT
+46 GGMDYETT
-55 NQYEQYLP
+55 NQYAQYLP
-63 KVDTP
+63 KVGTP
-68 YDSVTDYATLMDK
+68 YDTQTDYASLMEK

-90 AARYEKQRNAKIK
+90 AARYEKLRNAKIK

-115 SQYLPENRYTYDPS
+115 SKYLPENRYTYDP
-129 KNGAF
+129 G
-134 SSENRYTY
+134 
-142 DPSKNGASSSENR
+142 
-155 YTYDPSK
+155 
-162 NGASSSENRYTYDPS
+162 
-177 KNDAYQRANDQATAI
+177 KNDAYQRANDQATEI

-224 GAMEDTIGQAAAL
+224 GAMEDTMGQAAAL

-244 YSQNAGQQAYNSYL
+244 YSQNAGQQAYNAYL

-315 EDTAYN
+315 EDAAYN
-321 RWYNQMQL
+321 RQ
-329 ERSDEDTA
+329 
-337 YNRWYNQMQLERRDD
+337 
-352 DTAYNRWYNR
+352 
-362 LQLERS
+362 
-368 DEDTAYNRHQTE
+368 QTE
-380 EQKKLVQEE
+380 ENHRLTQEE

-426 EAAYLRQYY
+426 EAAYLQQYY
-435 QQKLEAAS
+435 QQQKAAAS

-448 SGGGSSRSRGGYGGG
+448 SGGGSRRSRSGYGGG
-463 GTQPEQPDSPSPYAH
+463 GTQPGKTDSPSPYAH

-486 NDIDYTDTSAVKDS
+486 NDIDITDASAVES
-500 AAVAGRVQEMINEGV
+500 AAAVAGRVKEMIKEGV
-515 PIADVNTFIRSA
+515 PIADVNAFIRSA
-527 SENGLISDDSARR
+527 SENGLISDDSAIR

>member
-1 MARKNYNG
+1 MAKKNYNG
-9 IDYDDSM
+9 VEFDDSV
-16 DYASLMDQAAAAR
+16 DYAALMDQAAAAG
-29 NNEKAA
+29 NNERAA
-35 IYERKRNAKIK
+35 VLERKRNAKIQS
-46 GEGLDYETT
+46 GGMDYETT
-55 NQYEQYLP
+55 NQYAQYLP

-68 YDSVTDYATLMDK
+68 YDTQTDYASLMEK

-90 AARYEKQRNAKIK
+90 AARYEKLRNAKIK

-115 SQYLPENRYTYDPS
+115 SKYLPENRY
-129 KNGAF
+129 A
-134 SSENRYTY
+134 
-142 DPSKNGASSSENR
+142 
-155 YTYDPSK
+155 
-162 NGASSSENRYTYDPS
+162 YDPS

-224 GAMEDTIGQAAAL
+224 GAMEDTMGQAAAL

-244 YSQNAGQQAYNSYL
+244 YSQNAGQQAYNAYL

-281 NLMNLYTMARSNA
+281 DLMNLYSMARSNA

-315 EDTAYN
+315 EDTTYN
-321 RWYNQMQL
+321 RQ
-329 ERSDEDTA
+329 
-337 YNRWYNQMQLERRDD
+337 
-352 DTAYNRWYNR
+352 
-362 LQLERS
+362 
-368 DEDTAYNRHQTE
+368 QTE
-380 EQKKLVQEE
+380 EQKKLAQEE
-389 TDYER
+389 MDYER

-406 TTTGYQPSDEELA
+406 TTTGYQPSNEEMA

-435 QQKLEAAS
+435 QQQKAAAS

-448 SGGGSSRSRGGYGGG
+448 SGGGSRRS
-463 GTQPEQPDSPSPYAH
+463 
-478 KPGSGITH
+478 GSGASPTQAPQTDTEVRK
-486 NDIDYTDTSAVKDS
+486 NSAAASRLTGGAEDISYLSDYTTLAEYEKWWSELDRQSNGGMSKSGLRALINKWEQEGKIS
-500 AAVAGRVQEMINEGV
+500 EQAANEMYV
-515 PIADVNTFIRSA
+515 SY
-527 SENGLISDDSARR
+527 R
-540 LRYMNNSRK
+540 LTY

>member
-1 MARKNYNG
+1 MAKKNYNG
-9 IDYDDSM
+9 VEFDDSV
-16 DYASLMDQAAAAR
+16 DYTALMGKAAAAG

-35 IYERKRNAKIK
+35 VLERKRNAKIQS
-46 GEGLDYETT
+46 GGMDYETT
-55 NQYEQYLP
+55 NQYAQYLP

-68 YDSVTDYATLMDK
+68 YDTQTDYAALMGK

-115 SQYLPENRYTYDPS
+115 SKYLP
-129 KNGAF
+129 
-134 SSENRYTY
+134 
-142 DPSKNGASSSENR
+142 
-155 YTYDPSK
+155 
-162 NGASSSENRYTYDPS
+162 ENRYTYDPS
-177 KNDAYQRANDQATAI
+177 KNDAYQRANDQATEI

-224 GAMEDTIGQAAAL
+224 GAMEDTMGQAAAL

-244 YSQNAGQQAYNSYL
+244 YSQNAGQQAYNAYL

-268 YNAAYN
+268 YDAAYN

-281 NLMNLYTMARSNA
+281 NLMNLYTMARNNA

-315 EDTAYN
+315 EDTTYN
-321 RWYNQMQL
+321 RQ
-329 ERSDEDTA
+329 
-337 YNRWYNQMQLERRDD
+337 
-352 DTAYNRWYNR
+352 
-362 LQLERS
+362 
-368 DEDTAYNRHQTE
+368 QTE
-380 EQKKLVQEE
+380 EQKKLTQEE

-406 TTTGYQPSDEELA
+406 TTTGYQPSNEELA
-419 AAGMSAN
+419 AAGMSTN

-435 QQKLEAAS
+435 QQQKAAAS

-448 SGGGSSRSRGGYGGG
+448 SGGGSRRSRSRSGSGYGGG
-463 GTQPEQPDSPSPYAH
+463 GTQPGKTDSPSPYAH

-486 NDIDYTDTSAVKDS
+486 NDIDITDASAVKDA
-500 AAVAGRVQEMINEGV
+500 AAVAGRVKEMINEGV
-515 PIADVNTFIRSA
+515 PIADVNAFIRSA

>member
-1 MARKNYNG
+1 MAKKNYNG
-9 IDYDDSM
+9 VEFDDSV
-16 DYASLMDQAAAAR
+16 DYAALMDQAAAAG

-35 IYERKRNAKIK
+35 VLERKRNAKIQS
-46 GEGLDYETT
+46 GGMDYETT
-55 NQYEQYLP
+55 NQYAQYLP

-68 YDSVTDYATLMDK
+68 YDTQTDYASLMEK

-90 AARYEKQRNAKIK
+90 AARYEKLRNAKIK

-115 SQYLPENRYTYDPS
+115 SKYLP
-129 KNGAF
+129 
-134 SSENRYTY
+134 
-142 DPSKNGASSSENR
+142 
-155 YTYDPSK
+155 
-162 NGASSSENRYTYDPS
+162 ENRYTYDPS

-224 GAMEDTIGQAAAL
+224 SAMEDTMGQAAAL

-244 YSQNAGQQAYNSYL
+244 YSQNAGQQAYNAYL
-258 QKLNEVVPEL
+258 QRLNEVVPEL

-281 NLMNLYTMARSNA
+281 DLMNLYSMARSNA

-308 LQLERSD
+308 LQLERSG

-321 RWYNQMQL
+321 RQ
-329 ERSDEDTA
+329 
-337 YNRWYNQMQLERRDD
+337 
-352 DTAYNRWYNR
+352 
-362 LQLERS
+362 
-368 DEDTAYNRHQTE
+368 QTE
-380 EQKKLVQEE
+380 ENRRLTQEE

-435 QQKLEAAS
+435 QQQLAAAS

-448 SGGGSSRSRGGYGGG
+448 SGGGSRRGGSGYGGG
-463 GTQPEQPDSPSPYAH
+463 GTQPGKTDSPSPYAH

-486 NDIDYTDTSAVKDS
+486 NDIDITDASAVES
-500 AAVAGRVQEMINEGV
+500 AAAVAGRVKEMINEGV
-515 PIADVNTFIRSA
+515 PIADVNAFIRSA
-527 SENGLISDDSARR
+527 SENGLISDDSAIR

>member
-1 MARKNYNG
+1 MAKKNYNG
-9 IDYDDSM
+9 VEFDDSV
-16 DYASLMDQAAAAR
+16 DYAALMDQAAAAG
-29 NNEKAA
+29 NNERAA
-35 IYERKRNAKIK
+35 VLERKRNAKIQS
-46 GEGLDYETT
+46 GGMDYETT
-55 NQYEQYLP
+55 NQYAQYLP

-68 YDSVTDYATLMDK
+68 YDTQTDYASLMEK

-90 AARYEKQRNAKIK
+90 AARYEKLRNAKIK

-115 SQYLPENRYTYDPS
+115 SKYLPENRY
-129 KNGAF
+129 A
-134 SSENRYTY
+134 
-142 DPSKNGASSSENR
+142 
-155 YTYDPSK
+155 
-162 NGASSSENRYTYDPS
+162 YDPS

-224 GAMEDTIGQAAAL
+224 GAMEDTMGQAAAL

-244 YSQNAGQQAYNSYL
+244 YSQNAGQQAYNAYL

-281 NLMNLYTMARSNA
+281 DLMNLYTMARSNA

-308 LQLERSD
+308 LQLERGD
-315 EDTAYN
+315 EDTTYN
-321 RWYNQMQL
+321 RQ
-329 ERSDEDTA
+329 
-337 YNRWYNQMQLERRDD
+337 
-352 DTAYNRWYNR
+352 
-362 LQLERS
+362 
-368 DEDTAYNRHQTE
+368 QTE
-380 EQKKLVQEE
+380 ENRRLTQEE

-406 TTTGYQPSDEELA
+406 TTTGYQPSNEELA

-435 QQKLEAAS
+435 QQQKAAAS

-448 SGGGSSRSRGGYGGG
+448 SGGGSRRS
-463 GTQPEQPDSPSPYAH
+463 
-478 KPGSGITH
+478 GSGGSPTQATQTDTEVRK
-486 NDIDYTDTSAVKDS
+486 NSAAASRLTGGAEDISYLNDYTTLAEYEKWWSELDRQSNGGMSKSGLRALINKWEQEGKIS
-500 AAVAGRVQEMINEGV
+500 EQAANEMYV
-515 PIADVNTFIRSA
+515 SY
-527 SENGLISDDSARR
+527 R
-540 LRYMNNSRK
+540 LTY

>member
-1 MARKNYNG
+1 MAKKNYNG
-9 IDYDDSM
+9 VEFDDSV
-16 DYASLMDQAAAAR
+16 DYAALMDKAAAAG

-35 IYERKRNAKIK
+35 VLERKRNAKIQS
-46 GEGLDYETT
+46 GGMDYETT
-55 NQYEQYLP
+55 NQYAQYLP

-68 YDSVTDYATLMDK
+68 YDTQTDYASLMEK

-90 AARYEKQRNAKIK
+90 AARYEKLRNAKIK

-115 SQYLPENRYTYDPS
+115 SKYLPENRY
-129 KNGAF
+129 A
-134 SSENRYTY
+134 
-142 DPSKNGASSSENR
+142 
-155 YTYDPSK
+155 
-162 NGASSSENRYTYDPS
+162 YDPS

-224 GAMEDTIGQAAAL
+224 SAMEDTMGQAAAL

-244 YSQNAGQQAYNSYL
+244 YSQNAGQQAYNAYL

-281 NLMNLYTMARSNA
+281 DLMNLYSMARSNA

-315 EDTAYN
+315 EDTTYN
-321 RWYNQMQL
+321 RQQA
-329 ERSDEDTA
+329 EE
-337 YNRWYNQMQLERRDD
+337 NR
-352 DTAYNRWYNR
+352 R
-362 LQLERS
+362 L
-368 DEDTAYNRHQTE
+368 T
-380 EQKKLVQEE
+380 QEE
-389 TDYER
+389 KDYER

-406 TTTGYQPSDEELA
+406 TTTGYQPSNEELA

-435 QQKLEAAS
+435 QKQKEAAS

-448 SGGGSSRSRGGYGGG
+448 SGGGSRRSRSW
-463 GTQPEQPDSPSPYAH
+463 DSPTQATQTDTEVRKNSAAASRLT
-478 KPGSGITH
+478 GGAE
-486 NDIDYTDTSAVKDS
+486 DISYLNDYTTLAEYEKWWSELDRQSNGGMSKSGLRALINKWEQEGKIS
-500 AAVAGRVQEMINEGV
+500 EQAANEMYV
-515 PIADVNTFIRSA
+515 SY
-527 SENGLISDDSARR
+527 R
-540 LRYMNNSRK
+540 LTY

>member
-1 MARKNYNG
+1 MAKKNYNG
-9 IDYDDSM
+9 VEFDDSV
-16 DYASLMDQAAAAR
+16 DYAALMGKAAAAG

-35 IYERKRNAKIK
+35 VLERKRNAKIQS
-46 GEGLDYETT
+46 GGMDYETT
-55 NQYEQYLP
+55 NQYAQYLP

-68 YDSVTDYATLMDK
+68 YDTQTDYAALMEK

-115 SQYLPENRYTYDPS
+115 SKYLP
-129 KNGAF
+129 
-134 SSENRYTY
+134 
-142 DPSKNGASSSENR
+142 
-155 YTYDPSK
+155 
-162 NGASSSENRYTYDPS
+162 ENRYTYDPS

-224 GAMEDTIGQAAAL
+224 GAMEDTMGQAAAL

-244 YSQNAGQQAYNSYL
+244 YSQNAGQQAYNAYL

-268 YNAAYN
+268 YNAAYD

-281 NLMNLYTMARSNA
+281 NLMNLYSMARSNA

-315 EDTAYN
+315 EDTTYN
-321 RWYNQMQL
+321 RQ
-329 ERSDEDTA
+329 
-337 YNRWYNQMQLERRDD
+337 
-352 DTAYNRWYNR
+352 
-362 LQLERS
+362 
-368 DEDTAYNRHQTE
+368 QTE
-380 EQKKLVQEE
+380 EQKKLAQEE

-406 TTTGYQPSDEELA
+406 TTTGYQPSNDELA

-435 QQKLEAAS
+435 QQQKAAAS

-448 SGGGSSRSRGGYGGG
+448 SGGGSRRSRRSRSGGSPTQATQTDTEVRKNSAAASRLTGGA
-463 GTQPEQPDSPSPYAH
+463 E
-478 KPGSGITH
+478 
-486 NDIDYTDTSAVKDS
+486 DISYLKDYTTLAEYEKWWSELDRQSNGGMSKSGLRALINKWEQEGKIS
-500 AAVAGRVQEMINEGV
+500 EQAANEMYV
-515 PIADVNTFIRSA
+515 SY
-527 SENGLISDDSARR
+527 R
-540 LRYMNNSRK
+540 LTY

>member
-16 DYASLMDQAAAAR
+16 DYASLMDQAAAAG
-29 NNEKAA
+29 NNKKAA

-46 GEGLDYETT
+46 GEGMNYETT
-55 NQYEQYLP
+55 NQFEQYLP

-68 YDSVTDYATLMDK
+68 YDSTTDYASLMEK

-115 SQYLPENRYTYDPS
+115 SKYLP
-129 KNGAF
+129 
-134 SSENRYTY
+134 
-142 DPSKNGASSSENR
+142 
-155 YTYDPSK
+155 
-162 NGASSSENRYTYDPS
+162 ENRYTYDPS
-177 KNDAYQRANDQATAI
+177 KNDAYQRANDQATEI

-200 EFSYDVNKDKL
+200 EFTFDLNKDKL

-224 GAMEDTIGQAAAL
+224 SAMEDTMGQGAAL

-244 YSQNAGQQAYNSYL
+244 YSQNAGQQAYNAYL

-268 YNAAYN
+268 YTAAYD

-321 RWYNQMQL
+321 RQ
-329 ERSDEDTA
+329 
-337 YNRWYNQMQLERRDD
+337 
-352 DTAYNRWYNR
+352 
-362 LQLERS
+362 
-368 DEDTAYNRHQTE
+368 QTE
-380 EQKKLVQEE
+380 EQKKLTQEE

-435 QQKLEAAS
+435 QQQSAAAS

-448 SGGGSSRSRGGYGGG
+448 SGGGSSRSRSGYGGG
-463 GTQPEQPDSPSPYAH
+463 GTQPGQAGSPSPYAH

-486 NDIDYTDTSAVKDS
+486 NDIDITDASAVES
-500 AAVAGRVQEMINEGV
+500 AAAVAGRVKEMINEGV
-515 PIADVNTFIRSA
+515 PIADVNAFIRSA
-527 SENGLISDDSARR
+527 SENGLISDDSAIR

>member
-1 MARKNYNG
+1 MAKKNYNG
-9 IDYDDSM
+9 VEFDDSV
-16 DYASLMDQAAAAR
+16 DYAALMDQAAAAG

-35 IYERKRNAKIK
+35 IMERKRNAKIQS
-46 GEGLDYETT
+46 GGMDYETT
-55 NQYEQYLP
+55 NQYAQYLP

-68 YDSVTDYATLMDK
+68 YDTQTDYASLMEK

-90 AARYEKQRNAKIK
+90 AARYEKLRNAKIK

-115 SQYLPENRYTYDPS
+115 SKYLPENRY
-129 KNGAF
+129 A
-134 SSENRYTY
+134 
-142 DPSKNGASSSENR
+142 
-155 YTYDPSK
+155 
-162 NGASSSENRYTYDPS
+162 YDPS

-200 EFSYDVNKDKL
+200 EFAYDVNKDKL

-224 GAMEDTIGQAAAL
+224 GAMEDTMGQAAAL

-244 YSQNAGQQAYNSYL
+244 YSQNAGQQAYNAYL

-281 NLMNLYTMARSNA
+281 DLMNLYSMARSNA

-315 EDTAYN
+315 EDTTYN
-321 RWYNQMQL
+321 RQQA
-329 ERSDEDTA
+329 EE
-337 YNRWYNQMQLERRDD
+337 NR
-352 DTAYNRWYNR
+352 R
-362 LQLERS
+362 L
-368 DEDTAYNRHQTE
+368 T
-380 EQKKLVQEE
+380 QEE

-406 TTTGYQPSDEELA
+406 TTTGYQPSNEELA

-435 QQKLEAAS
+435 QQQKAAAS

-448 SGGGSSRSRGGYGGG
+448 SGGGSRRSGSG
-463 GTQPEQPDSPSPYAH
+463 DSPTQATQTDTEVRKNSAAASRLT
-478 KPGSGITH
+478 GGAE
-486 NDIDYTDTSAVKDS
+486 DISYLNDYTTLAEYEKWWSELDRQSNGGMSKSGLRALINKWEQEGKIS
-500 AAVAGRVQEMINEGV
+500 EQAANEMYV
-515 PIADVNTFIRSA
+515 SY
-527 SENGLISDDSARR
+527 R
-540 LRYMNNSRK
+540 LTY

>member
-16 DYASLMDQAAAAR
+16 DYASLMDQAAAAG

-46 GEGLDYETT
+46 GEGMNYETT
-55 NQYEQYLP
+55 NQFEQYLP

-68 YDSVTDYATLMDK
+68 YDSTTDYASLMEK

-115 SQYLPENRYTYDPS
+115 SKYLP
-129 KNGAF
+129 
-134 SSENRYTY
+134 
-142 DPSKNGASSSENR
+142 
-155 YTYDPSK
+155 
-162 NGASSSENRYTYDPS
+162 ENRYTYDPS
-177 KNDAYQRANDQATAI
+177 KNDAYQRANDQATEI

-200 EFSYDVNKDKL
+200 EFTFDLNKDKL

-224 GAMEDTIGQAAAL
+224 SAMEDTMGQGAAL

-244 YSQNAGQQAYNSYL
+244 YSQNAGQQAYNAYL

-268 YNAAYN
+268 YTAAYD

-321 RWYNQMQL
+321 RK
-329 ERSDEDTA
+329 
-337 YNRWYNQMQLERRDD
+337 
-352 DTAYNRWYNR
+352 
-362 LQLERS
+362 
-368 DEDTAYNRHQTE
+368 QTE
-380 EQKKLVQEE
+380 EQKKLTQEE

-435 QQKLEAAS
+435 QQQSAAAS

-448 SGGGSSRSRGGYGGG
+448 SGGGSRRGGSGYGGG
-463 GTQPEQPDSPSPYAH
+463 GTQTEQTGSPSPYAH

-486 NDIDYTDTSAVKDS
+486 NDIDITDASAVKDA

-515 PIADVNTFIRSA
+515 PIADVNAFIRSA